1 MEPPVYLPINRQ
13 PLSKE
18 CNSFFPNVLCF
29 ETNSADVNPKLNFF
43 FEFLVHRIFERI
55 AANDCNIANRVIF
68 FYRGDPYFSD

>member
-18 CNSFFPNVLCF
+18 CNSFFPHVLCF
-29 ETNSADVNPKLNFF
+29 ETNSADVNQKLKF
-43 FEFLVHRIFERI
+43 FEFLVYRIFERI

-68 FYRGDPYFSD
+68 FYKGDPYISD